1 MERSAVS
8 LGPTALA
15 ARDRLLDGLAAGRP
29 GPGERLGAEREL
41 AERLG
46 VSRSTIRAALADLE
60 RSGVVRRSRGRGGGI
75 FVAERKI
82 ERDLTSLA
90 GLPAYLR
97 RQGFQ
102 SDARVLST
110 ATVEADGETAAA
122 LGLSEP
128 ALVLEVVRVRLADG
142 DPISL
147 ERALFPADRFP
158 DLLDRSLGGSLYE
171 LLETHYG
178 LVPGEA
184 EERIEVVAAGTAEA
198 QAARAAPRRT
208 AACGGTD
215 RVGRGRPRVRALARP
230 VPRRPRP
237 HRRARPG
244 GACRGDAGRRRHPRP
259 RGRDL
264 SRGRTRDHARR
275 ADAPALGRDARAG
288 ARGRT
293 RGRRRRRDR
302 RLRRRPDR
310 ARLDRGGPPRARLR
324 RDLPARGADRRPR
337 RATGRCAGR
346 RGPRLRAARLG
357 LGLRD
362 PRASGCS
369 RARSSRS
376 RSCGSSTS
384 RRATGR
390 RSPPA

>member
-1 MERSAVS
+1 VERSAVA

-15 ARDRLLDGLAAGRP
+15 ARDRLVDAMP

-60 RSGVVRRSRGRGGGI
+60 RGGVVRRARGRGGGI
-75 FVAERKI
+75 FVAERKV

-110 ATVEADGETAAA
+110 ATVEADADTAAA
-122 LGLSEP
+122 LGMAER

-147 ERALFPADRFP
+147 ERALFPAERFP

-184 EERIEVVAAGTAEA
+184 EERIEVVAAGAADARLLGLRRGAPLLAVARTAWDAGGRAFERSHDLFRA
-198 QAARAAPRRT
+198 DRARIVVRARAAPT
-208 AACGGTD
+208 APTL
-215 RVGRGRPRVRALARP
+215 VGATIHA
-230 VPRRPRP
+230 
-237 HRRARPG
+237 HEG
-244 GACRGDAGRRRHPRP
+244 GA
-259 RGRDL
+259 
-264 SRGRTRDHARR
+264 
-275 ADAPALGRDARAG
+275 
-288 ARGRT
+288 
-293 RGRRRRRDR
+293 
-302 RLRRRPDR
+302 
-310 ARLDRGGPPRARLR
+310 
-324 RDLPARGADRRPR
+324 
-337 RATGRCAGR
+337 
-346 RGPRLRAARLG
+346 
-357 LGLRD
+357 
-362 PRASGCS
+362 
-369 RARSSRS
+369 
-376 RSCGSSTS
+376 
-384 RRATGR
+384 
-390 RSPPA
+390 